1 MIKQFFN
8 KLLNFN
14 KGNETKEGSV
24 KFYNKTKK
32 FGFISLKDS
41 DEEFFVHASNVIG
54 KIKKNDKVT
63 FEIEKGDKGLCAVNV
78 SVLK

>member
-1 MIKQFFN
+1 MIKQFFY
-8 KLLNFN
+8 KLLNIN
-14 KGNETKEGSV
+14 NGSGIKEGTV

-41 DEEFFVHASNVIG
+41 DEEFFVHASNVVG
-54 KIKKNDKVT
+54 KIKKNDQVT

-78 SVLK
+78 RTK